1 MPRRS
6 IPASVRYFTPNTMSD
21 LKHYYA
27 PKTRLGINLLI
38 LSFILL
44 GVGLLILALI
54 SIRKGPI
61 VTLPEALIQQANFF
75 GGYLTAIVGLLTLAA
90 VLYLSLKQSQQQER
104 YFLRQYFLQG
114 TELVSPSVRGNDDLQ
129 ALRIIDYFSRLALS
143 NKDEELFLVL
153 NTILVG
159 NIRKQ
164 LEQADGNT
172 SGNSFRRRSS
182 VEDSSIQKEKA
193 LNRKGIM
200 A

>member
-1 MPRRS
+1 
-6 IPASVRYFTPNTMSD
+6 MSD